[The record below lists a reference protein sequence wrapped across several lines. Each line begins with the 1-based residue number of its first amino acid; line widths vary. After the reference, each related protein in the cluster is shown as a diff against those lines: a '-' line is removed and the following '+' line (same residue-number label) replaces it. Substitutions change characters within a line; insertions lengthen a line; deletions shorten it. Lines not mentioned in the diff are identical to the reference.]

1 MHARYSRIVIAGLLL
16 VTGGCISSRKT
27 FSLGDGKVG
36 HEIAGLAESP
46 SYIISWNI
54 HKASDERFVREVGD
68 LLADVPSDERVIL
81 CLQEARSSTYEIIK
95 GEHNERLSGHYTPSW
110 HYPFSQRSTG
120 VLTIGNGVNFHSTAE
135 QIHSKHREFYF
146 VSPKVSLRSEIDLGD
161 GHKLQVINCHGLN
174 FVPAAFFDSQLEGIF
189 ESLKGNKH
197 PAIVCGDFNVWSPD
211 RLESLRKKAER
222 VGLYEADNHSP
233 GKLAAPQWLRGLN
246 VINGYDPD
254 LHLDRFFTRGV
265 KVLDCYSVKDSLSSD
280 HLPVVLRYKLDTKE
294 RF

>member
-174 FVPAAFFDSQLEGIF
+174 FVPAAFLIVNWKGF
-189 ESLKGNKH
+189 LK
-197 PAIVCGDFNVWSPD
+197 A
-211 RLESLRKKAER
+211 
-222 VGLYEADNHSP
+222 
-233 GKLAAPQWLRGLN
+233 
-246 VINGYDPD
+246 
-254 LHLDRFFTRGV
+254 
-265 KVLDCYSVKDSLSSD
+265 
-280 HLPVVLRYKLDTKE
+280 
-294 RF
+294 